1 MVMNYYDFFTKK
13 ESAALYRE
21 LLDTTCRTEAL
32 MDIKN
37 YMEDRLDTRFN
48 AAFVYLCRDL
58 EEINN
63 PVPGNSITLLFT
75 SDEID
80 QPVIYVGLAK

>member
-1 MVMNYYDFFTKK
+1 MNYHDFFTEK

-21 LLDTTCRTEAL
+21 LLDTACWTEAL

-63 PVPGNSITLLFT
+63 PLFRNSVTLLFT
-75 SDEID
+75 GKEID
-80 QPVIYVGLAK
+80 QPVIYVGLAI